1 MTCVRSVVFGLTL
14 LHSLPATF
22 GNDAPAA
29 TPCEQHEK
37 PTVKTDSHAASKEKA
52 AGERASRKKVKKGGK
67 ERKVK
72 YKSLFDGKTLAGWK
86 KTEFGGEG
94 DVTVEKGGELVLDY
108 GANLTGVTYT
118 KEFPKT
124 NYEIVAECRRIAGT
138 DFFCGLTFPVS
149 DSHCSLILGGWG
161 GALVGLSTIDGL
173 DASMNETN
181 QIVSFTKGKW
191 YKVKLQV
198 TPEKILVWLDG
209 KQIISQDLA
218 KHKISVRPE
227 VLPNCPLGF
236 ASFATQAGIRNIQ
249 YRELKKD

>member
-1 MTCVRSVVFGLTL
+1 MTIFRSIAFCWLLLNLPSGVFG
-14 LHSLPATF
+14 
-22 GNDAPAA
+22 DDK
-29 TPCEQHEK
+29 TPVSQSVAHDE
-37 PTVKTDSHAASKEKA
+37 TNKEKGKA
-52 AGERASRKKVKKGGK
+52 AKEDGGSRAEKNKRVKKK
-67 ERKVK
+67 IK

-94 DVTVEKGGELVLDY
+94 DVTIEKDGELVLDY
-108 GANLTGVTYT
+108 GANLTGITYT

-124 NYEIVAECRRIAGT
+124 NYEITVECRRIAGT
-138 DFFCGLTFPVS
+138 DFFCGLTFPVT

-173 DASMNETN
+173 DASMNDTN
-181 QIVSFTKGKW
+181 QIVPFTKGKW
-191 YKVKLQV
+191 YKVKLRV
-198 TPEKILVWLDG
+198 TPKTIVVWLEG
-209 KQIISQDLA
+209 KQIISQNLA

-249 YRELKKD
+249 YREIKRD

>member
-1 MTCVRSVVFGLTL
+1 MTFFRAVVFSL
-14 LHSLPATF
+14 LLLQSP
-22 GNDAPAA
+22 PAA
-29 TPCEQHEK
+29 LACGEQE
-37 PTVKTDSHAASKEKA
+37 ASKSDRHEQPAAEVDSDESKKDNAAVEKA
-52 AGERASRKKVKKGGK
+52 VDGKAKKNGK
-67 ERKVK
+67 EQKVK
-72 YKSLFDGKTLAGWK
+72 YKSLFNGKTLAGWK

-94 DVTVEKGGELVLDY
+94 DVTIEKGGELVLDY

-181 QIVSFTKGKW
+181 QIVPFTKGKW
-191 YKVKLQV
+191 YKVKLRV
-198 TPEKILVWLDG
+198 TPKKILVWLDG

-218 KHKISVRPE
+218 KHKISIRPE

-249 YRELKKD
+249 YRDIKNE